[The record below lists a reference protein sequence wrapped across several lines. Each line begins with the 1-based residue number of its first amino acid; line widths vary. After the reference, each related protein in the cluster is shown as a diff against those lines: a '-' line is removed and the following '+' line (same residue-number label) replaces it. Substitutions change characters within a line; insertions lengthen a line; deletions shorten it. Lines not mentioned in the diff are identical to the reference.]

1 METLLLILLVL
12 FILGF
17 VPVRTR
23 YGNTGGGLV
32 GLIIVIILLGFIF
45 GWFA

>member
-12 FILGF
+12 FLLGF

-23 YGNTGGGLV
+23 YGNTGGGFV
-32 GLIIVIILLGFIF
+32 GLLIVIILLGFLF

>member
-1 METLLLILLVL
+1 MEPLRLILRVP

-23 YGNTGGGLV
+23 YGNTGGGIV
-32 GLIIVIILLGFIF
+32 GLLIVIILLGFLF